1 MLVLGKCYVSYGKML
16 YICMIRDFDTD
27 DPFINA
33 IDPFINAIELRAL
46 QNGMYG
52 QAKPGTMLILNSRKN
67 GGGNSTLR

>member
-1 MLVLGKCYVSYGKML
+1 
-16 YICMIRDFDTD
+16 MIRDFDTD

-46 QNGMYG
+46 QNGMYD
-52 QAKPGTMLILNSRKN
+52 QAKTGTMLILNSRKN